1 MAFSP
6 LKCRNVYF
14 SILMTNSDISQEKR
28 TFSDLHITYRLH
40 VFLILLLCLSFT
52 LLPNFSFLHTF
63 KSKLSFLFFY
73 FSFSVNINLDVSSVY
88 FNFYSSLPQTH
99 QLVPSSSRSHHFCS
113 FYMDIYLTTLS
124 FFFEHFYIYAE
135 FSLKYTLLSSRIVR
149 QTYLH
154 EHVCMLLP
162 VTVKYHHWPAA
173 QKLVSLLELLLKQM
187 MIVHVSL
194 VVLYR
199 SSFTDLLRRLNWV
212 LFSPVWIF

>member
-28 TFSDLHITYRLH
+28 TFADLHITYLLH

-63 KSKLSFLFFY
+63 QYKLSFLFFY

-99 QLVPSSSRSHHFCS
+99 QLFPSSSRSHHFCS
-113 FYMDIYLTTLS
+113 FYMEIKDIYLSTLS
-124 FFFEHFYIYAE
+124 FF
-135 FSLKYTLLSSRIVR
+135 LSSSTFMQNSLLNARYCPLAIVR

-154 EHVCMLLP
+154 ELHVTSCNG
-162 VTVKYHHWPAA
+162 
-173 QKLVSLLELLLKQM
+173 Q
-187 MIVHVSL
+187 I
-194 VVLYR
+194 
-199 SSFTDLLRRLNWV
+199 SSSTCSPEAGFTFGAFHF
-212 LFSPVWIF
+212 FS